1 MEGGREATV
10 RNNEEFMT
18 LLYCVGGDWCMRFI
32 SNGLSLKVVTKVLV
46 L

>member
-18 LLYCVGGDWCMRFI
+18 LLYCVGGDWYMRFI